1 MPTQRGTNRRS
12 RGVDFIVVRKNRE
25 RNFEISW
32 SEGVHQQ
39 GYINIAISRS
49 AIIDRHFAQN
59 LGDVLAK
66 RP

>member
-12 RGVDFIVVRKNRE
+12 RGIDFIVVRKNLD

-32 SEGVHQQ
+32 CEGTPQK
-39 GYINIAISRS
+39 GYINIAVSRS

-59 LGDVLAK
+59 LDDVLAK